1 MHVIG
6 RWARRIT
13 PSAGPVIG
21 WQRTGTMCGSWA
33 WTLTATSPSGA
44 APAPPRVS
52 VLVLVRRL
60 CDVVVAFAYFLAFSD
75 ALRRGKTVMH
85 CRLFFAMAGAYIWFD
100 NSYFMLSVYSYL
112 FTQNSAHAYCK
123 NLRERLSLS
132 WFIALH
138 LGRFSIIRI
147 ILQHEYCVRN
157 LFRLRRFVEDH
168 MLGHHQ
174 RGLSTPNESRS
185 TELRWSD

>member
-1 MHVIG
+1 MAVIG

-44 APAPPRVS
+44 APVPPRAS

-60 CDVVVAFAYFLAFSD
+60 CDVVVAFVYFWVFRMQFDGGRQLCIVD
-75 ALRRGKTVMH
+75 
-85 CRLFFAMAGAYIWFD
+85 FFLPWLGHIFCFG
-100 NSYFMLSVYSYL
+100 NSYFMLYVYSYL
-112 FTQNSAHAYCK
+112 SKQDFGHEYCK
-123 NLRERLSLS
+123 NVRERLSLS

-138 LGRFSIIRI
+138 W
-147 ILQHEYCVRN
+147 
-157 LFRLRRFVEDH
+157 
-168 MLGHHQ
+168 GHH
-174 RGLSTPNESRS
+174 NKNHFAA
-185 TELRWSD
+185 